1 MPLTVDSLKGRTIVE
16 LGSKKENLVLLLLYY
31 TAFLFLL
38 SLYSAFRSLYLLLWA
53 KILFE
58 SGNLMKKNS
67 IAKVSFLQTSFYDFW
82 EVLPKRDLY
91 EVRALF
97 FWPFLFPHFSGSIPE
112 FCYFLKCFSQLCCP
126 QLVIEG
132 KSQCSVQDFR
142 HGTTFILNK
151 QAELGRDGTLVF
163 LGLVC
168 LFMWHALST
177 KFKVPT
183 YL

>member
-1 MPLTVDSLKGRTIVE
+1 ML
-16 LGSKKENLVLLLLYY
+16 
-31 TAFLFLL
+31 
-38 SLYSAFRSLYLLLWA
+38 RSLAAAVLHCFPISSVF
-53 KILFE
+53 ILCVFAP
-58 SGNLMKKNS
+58 STYYYGQKYFLTRQSSWKKNS
-67 IAKVSFLQTSFYDFW
+67 IAKVTFLQPSFYDFW
-82 EVLPKRDLY
+82 GVLAKLDLFK
-91 EVRALF
+91 VRALF
-97 FWPFLFPHFSGSIPE
+97 FWPFLFPHFSGIPE
-112 FCYFLKCFSQLCCP
+112 SCHFLKCFSQLCCP

-142 HGTTFILNK
+142 HGTTSK
-151 QAELGRDGTLVF
+151 QSELGRDGTLVF